1 MDKIT
6 KHIVAEL
13 TGYKRE
19 TVDVSRGDRRS
30 RQIRLRLLEN
40 GIPWSAPEGAR
51 VVVSYQLPDGTPGSY
66 DTMPDGSPA
75 GSVERNVVTAQLA
88 DQLTTQAGA
97 ADVSVVLLGAEGQQL
112 AMWPVRLRV
121 VGPEKITIPE
131 NLPAL
136 GAGYEERLLFGGEGG
151 VLQPLAIGTGLYIED
166 DTLHAKGGSG
176 GSSGPAYVA
185 SEEPPEDTDALW
197 IDTTPPEEAV
207 ALGVTA
213 AETAEGVDLY
223 CTDELGTKTVS
234 LRHGKDGAQGPAG
247 PQGAPGAD
255 YELTDED
262 KEEIAGIAAGMVPG
276 GGGVA
281 VSRARV
287 GQTIRVAAVDDS
299 GKPTDW
305 EAVEFPSIPFANAK
319 AVLRIDAQIAPLED
333 GSYPKIY
340 FTEDIDGNPLKMR
353 AFCIITD
360 WESSVAYSRLHFA
373 KVAENRFE
381 YTTSV
386 PQKWDAKRPIVFSTS
401 AHGILRMD
409 SLYSNSR
416 DTPINIPG
424 ETNPCGTWAGVSEV
438 TGLGLSYVKSITF
451 FRVYELIDEEVS

>member
-1 MDKIT
+1 MADIR
-6 KHIVAEL
+6 AEL
-13 TGYKRE
+13 RSKTKVHASIRQATGEAGTKQHSQLSGR
-19 TVDVSRGDRRS
+19 DVPD
-30 RQIRLRLLEN
+30 QH
-40 GIPWSAPEGAR
+40 PMSAITGL
-51 VVVSYQLPDGTPGSY
+51 VSALAKKSDGMEITTKGLVY
-66 DTMPDGSPA
+66 
-75 GSVERNVVTAQLA
+75 
-88 DQLTTQAGA
+88 LT
-97 ADVSVVLLGAEGQQL
+97 S
-112 AMWPVRLRV
+112 
-121 VGPEKITIPE
+121 
-131 NLPAL
+131 
-136 GAGYEERLLFGGEGG
+136 GGERIAG
-151 VLQPLAIGTGLYIED
+151 PYGLFSPGDGE
-166 DTLHAKGGSG
+166 H
-176 GSSGPAYVA
+176 SGPAYVA
-185 SEEPPEDTDALW
+185 SDEPPEDTDALW
-197 IDTTPPEEAV
+197 VNTSEPEEAI

-213 AETAEGVDLY
+213 EETAEGVDIY
-223 CTDELGTKTVS
+223 ATDELGTKKVN
-234 LRHGKDGAQGPAG
+234 LRHGRD
-247 PQGAPGAD
+247 GAPGKD
-255 YELTDED
+255 YRLTDDD
-262 KEEIAGIAAGMVPG
+262 KHEIAGIAAGLVPG
-276 GGGVA
+276 AGGVA

-360 WESSVAYSRLHFA
+360 WESSVSYSRLHFA

-381 YTTSV
+381 YATSV
-386 PQKWDAKRPIVFSTS
+386 PQKWDARRPIVFSTS

-409 SLYSNSR
+409 SMYSNSR

>member
-13 TGYKRE
+13 TGYKLH
-19 TVDVSRGDRRS
+19 TMDVSQGDRRS

-75 GSVERNVVTAQLA
+75 GAVERNVVTAQLA

-121 VGPEKITIPE
+121 VGPEKLTIPE

-136 GAGYEERLLFGGEGG
+136 GAGYEERLLFGGESG

-185 SEEPPEDTDALW
+185 SDEPPEDTNALW
-197 IDTTPPEEAV
+197 VDTAEQGEAV

-213 AETAEGVDLY
+213 VETAEGVDLY
-223 CTDELGTKTVS
+223 CTDELGTTKVTV
-234 LRHGKDGAQGPAG
+234 LNGRDGAQGPRGEAGPAGPAG
-247 PQGAPGAD
+247 PQGPRGEAGPE
-255 YELTDED
+255 YELTDAD
-262 KEEIAGIAAGMVPG
+262 KEQIAGTVLAALPTWT
-276 GGGVA
+276 GGV
-281 VSRARV
+281 
-287 GQTIRVAAVDDS
+287 
-299 GKPTDW
+299 
-305 EAVEFPSIPFANAK
+305 
-319 AVLRIDAQIAPLED
+319 
-333 GSYPKIY
+333 Y
-340 FTEDIDGNPLKMR
+340 
-353 AFCIITD
+353 
-360 WESSVAYSRLHFA
+360 
-373 KVAENRFE
+373 
-381 YTTSV
+381 
-386 PQKWDAKRPIVFSTS
+386 
-401 AHGILRMD
+401 
-409 SLYSNSR
+409 
-416 DTPINIPG
+416 
-424 ETNPCGTWAGVSEV
+424 
-438 TGLGLSYVKSITF
+438 
-451 FRVYELIDEEVS
+451 

>member
-6 KHIVAEL
+6 KHIVADL
-13 TGYKRE
+13 TGYKLH
-19 TVDVSRGDRRS
+19 TMDVSQGDRRS

-121 VGPEKITIPE
+121 VGPEKLTIPE

-176 GSSGPAYVA
+176 GGGPAYVA
-185 SEEPPEDTDALW
+185 SEEPPEDTRALW
-197 IDTTPPEEAV
+197 VDTAEPEEAV

-213 AETAEGVDLY
+213 VETAEGVDLY
-223 CTDELGTKTVS
+223 CTDELGTTTVTV
-234 LRHGKDGAQGPAG
+234 RHGKDGPQG
-247 PQGAPGAD
+247 PQGAPGED
-255 YELTDED
+255 YVLTDED
-262 KEEIAGIAAGMVPG
+262 RQEIAGIAAGMVPG
-276 GGGVA
+276 GGGGDWTLLFDGTIEVTEPVRSINVSLLASCEGMTEIFATGSWTANANTESGNDNAQLVIGRYSTNQGGLGDMSSNQKFA
-281 VSRARV
+281 VRFSRAGDYEFVEILTNRNSLSANNASITGV
-287 GQTIRVAAVDDS
+287 VKTLHKPENSNYDNLSIHPFGMTYQGTI
-299 GKPTDW
+299 T
-305 EAVEFPSIPFANAK
+305 
-319 AVLRIDAQIAPLED
+319 L
-333 GSYPKIY
+333 
-340 FTEDIDGNPLKMR
+340 T
-353 AFCIITD
+353 
-360 WESSVAYSRLHFA
+360 
-373 KVAENRFE
+373 
-381 YTTSV
+381 
-386 PQKWDAKRPIVFSTS
+386 
-401 AHGILRMD
+401 
-409 SLYSNSR
+409 
-416 DTPINIPG
+416 
-424 ETNPCGTWAGVSEV
+424 V
-438 TGLGLSYVKSITF
+438 TG
-451 FRVYELIDEEVS
+451 R

>member
-13 TGYKRE
+13 TGYKLH
-19 TVDVSRGDRRS
+19 TMDVSQGDRRS

-121 VGPEKITIPE
+121 VGPEKLTIPE

-136 GAGYEERLLFGGEGG
+136 GAGYEERLLFGGESG

-185 SEEPPEDTDALW
+185 SEEPPEDTRALW
-197 IDTTPPEEAV
+197 VDTAEPEEAV

-213 AETAEGVDLY
+213 VETAEGADLY
-223 CTDELGTKTVS
+223 CTDELGTTKVTV
-234 LRHGKDGAQGPAG
+234 RNGRDGAQGPAG
-247 PQGAPGAD
+247 PQGAPGDD
-255 YELTDED
+255 YVLTDED
-262 KEEIAGIAAGMVPG
+262 KEEIAGQVLEALPTWTG
-276 GGGVA
+276 G
-281 VSRARV
+281 
-287 GQTIRVAAVDDS
+287 
-299 GKPTDW
+299 
-305 EAVEFPSIPFANAK
+305 
-319 AVLRIDAQIAPLED
+319 
-333 GSYPKIY
+333 
-340 FTEDIDGNPLKMR
+340 
-353 AFCIITD
+353 
-360 WESSVAYSRLHFA
+360 AY
-373 KVAENRFE
+373 
-381 YTTSV
+381 
-386 PQKWDAKRPIVFSTS
+386 
-401 AHGILRMD
+401 
-409 SLYSNSR
+409 
-416 DTPINIPG
+416 
-424 ETNPCGTWAGVSEV
+424 
-438 TGLGLSYVKSITF
+438 
-451 FRVYELIDEEVS
+451 